1 MPEDASNSQTAQG
14 AAKTTIHSWLR
25 SGLINQAQHSL
36 ILRIL
41 AEGHEPAGSRPT
53 EQDIVVRIFAK
64 QTRDKEA
71 LTRELVEAK
80 TKLEWNRAMLA
91 KTKAALQAANSSLR
105 QEMSTLSR
113 LWQRLC

>member
-1 MPEDASNSQTAQG
+1 MPENANNNQTAQG
-14 AAKTTIHSWLR
+14 SAKTTIHNWLR
-25 SGLINQAQHSL
+25 SGLISQAQHNL
-36 ILRIL
+36 MLRVL
-41 AEGHEPAGSRPT
+41 AEGHKGHEPMPT
-53 EQDIVVRIFAK
+53 EQDIAVRIFAK
-64 QTRDKEA
+64 QARDKEA